1 MINIGKIKIV
11 KVRGKTAPLKEK
23 HRLVP
28 YFNFEGRKFF

>member
-1 MINIGKIKIV
+1 MIKIGKIEMV

-28 YFNFEGRKFF
+28 YFNFEGRKIF